1 MKDVGL
7 LAVEVEQSDVMLS
20 GQGKAGWLLHLDS
33 AYLNSPNLHVNIIII
48 PVRSHIPKSML
59 NLPSLPQHSL
69 CTHSPGSLVVE
80 EKDKEEL
87 FSCLCLPLL
96 PQLQHIHGGDWDG
109 DSIVEQTLARHLGID
124 YLVTQGKDI

>member
-1 MKDVGL
+1 
-7 LAVEVEQSDVMLS
+7 MLS
-20 GQGKAGWLLHLDS
+20 YTKDYVKSSLS
-33 AYLNSPNLHVNIIII
+33 ATALTTGPRLSAH
-48 PVRSHIPKSML
+48 
-59 NLPSLPQHSL
+59 
-69 CTHSPGSLVVE
+69 THSPGSLVVK

-96 PQLQHIHGGDWDG
+96 PQLQHIHGWDWDG